1 MRDSTLEKVGYLA
14 FVAALLFLAYVA
26 GSVTT
31 LMDAFP
37 SKYVRNAYRAADAL
51 AERRSYLK
59 DPFQSNLW
67 VQARTP
73 RQGVTVHDAERASDG
88 LTLYTAGDGA
98 RATLVDMD
106 GRTVHE
112 WQRPFRDIWDESA
125 VVRDPVPEE
134 QIYFRKATAFPNGD
148 LLAIYIGAEDT
159 PWGYG
164 MVRLDRDSNVLW
176 KNLEHRFHHDFAVAG
191 DDRIYALTHEF
202 RQRPVEY
209 NDHLEPPLLE
219 DFVVVLAP
227 DGRTLKKVSLLE
239 ALRNSPYGRE
249 LWRIDHFTLWDPL
262 HTNNIDV
269 LDEEAAAA
277 LGAKVPAA
285 AAGQV
290 LLAFRELDGGT
301 IALLDI
307 EKATIVWALSGAWKS
322 HHDPDV
328 LPNGNILLFDNLG
341 DFGPGGASRVVEVDP
356 ATSGIVWSYNG
367 DPENQLWSGWRSA
380 QEPLPNGNILI
391 TESNGARILEIDR
404 GGRIVWEY
412 INPVRRGPDQAQTSI
427 VSWASRLYPDA
438 MSPEFQA
445 YLEQADVRQAN
456 SEP

>member
-1 MRDSTLEKVGYLA
+1 MQNRALEKIGYLA
-14 FVAALLFLAYVA
+14 FVMALLFLAYVA

-51 AERRSYLK
+51 AARGSYLK
-59 DPFQSNLW
+59 DPFKSNLW
-67 VQARTP
+67 VRARTP
-73 RQGVTVHDAERASDG
+73 KQGVTVHDAERASAG
-88 LTLYTAGDGA
+88 LTLYTAGHGA
-98 RATLVDMD
+98 SAILVDMD

-112 WQRPFRDIWDESA
+112 WQRPFHDIWDESS
-125 VVRDPVPEE
+125 VVRKPVPEH
-134 QIYFRKATAFPNGD
+134 QVYFRKATAFPDGE

-164 MVRLDRDSNVLW
+164 MVRLDRDSNVIW
-176 KNLEHRFHHDFAVAG
+176 KNLEHQFHHDFSVTRDG
-191 DDRIYALTHEF
+191 SIYALTHEF
-202 RQRPVEY
+202 RKRPVKY
-209 NDHLEPPLLE
+209 NKHLEPPLLE
-219 DFVVVLAP
+219 DFVVVLDP
-227 DGRTLKKVSLLE
+227 DGRTLKKISLLE
-239 ALRNSPYGRE
+239 ALQNSPYGRE

-269 LDEEAAAA
+269 LDEQAAAA
-277 LGAKVPAA
+277 LGAKVPVAA
-285 AAGQV
+285 PGQV
-290 LLAFRELDGGT
+290 LVAFRELDGGT
-301 IALLDI
+301 NALLDI
-307 EKATIVWALSGAWKS
+307 EKEEIVWAQAGSWKS
-322 HHDPDV
+322 HHDPDI

-356 ATSGIVWSYNG
+356 ATSGIVWSYGG
-367 DPENQLWSGWRSA
+367 DPDNRLWSGWRSA

-391 TESNGARILEIDR
+391 TESNGARIIEIDR

-412 INPVRRGPDQAQTSI
+412 INPVRSGPDNAQTSI

-438 MSPEFQA
+438 LSPEFRA
-445 YLEQADVRQAN
+445 HLEQTEVRQAN